1 MAFDGQPVLS
11 TEYQIPQA
19 KVSDGQSVV
28 VTATGNVVAG
38 EFYEIEGFLGAAMT
52 NGKEGDKVVLNIEQ
66 AEYQTTKVAS
76 DKTFTVGH
84 IVYWNGEEFTPDATK
99 TDTTPNTPNRV
110 AGRCTSWA
118 NNVLTFILA
127 PQAYSVVQI
136 IVEVSEVTD
145 TGA

>member
-11 TEYQIPQA
+11 TEYQIPQP

-38 EFYEIEGFLGAAMT
+38 EFYEIKGFLGVAMT
-52 NGKEGDKVVLNIEQ
+52 NVVGGGTVVLNIEQ

-76 DKTFTVGH
+76 GKTFTVGQ
-84 IVYWNGEEFTPDATK
+84 IVYWDGTAFTSDAK
-99 TDTTPNTPNRV
+99 TDTTPHRV
-110 AGRCTSWA
+110 AGRCTSWDDT

-136 IVEVSEVTD
+136 VQ
-145 TGA
+145 TGGA

>member
-11 TEYQIPQA
+11 TEYQIPQP

-28 VTATGNVVAG
+28 VTATDDVVAG

-52 NGKEGDKVVLNIEQ
+52 NGKAGDKVVLNIEQ

-76 DKTFTVGH
+76 GKTFTVGQ
-84 IVYWNGEEFTPDATK
+84 IVYWDRTQFTSDAK
-99 TDTTPNTPNRV
+99 TGTTPHRV
-110 AGRCTSWA
+110 AGRCTSWDNA
-118 NNVLTFILA
+118 NKVLTFILA

-136 IVEVSEVTD
+136 SGT
-145 TGA
+145 

>member
-1 MAFDGQPVLS
+1 MAFDGQPVPS

-38 EFYEIEGFLGAAMT
+38 EFYEIQGFLGAAMT
-52 NGKEGDKVVLNIEQ
+52 NGKAGDKVVLNIEQ

-76 DKTFTVGH
+76 DKTFTVGQ
-84 IVYWNGEEFTPDATK
+84 IVYWDRTQFTSDAT
-99 TDTTPNTPNRV
+99 TGTTPHRV
-110 AGRCTSWA
+110 AGRCTSWDDT
-118 NNVLTFILA
+118 NKVLTFILA

-136 IVEVSEVTD
+136 SGT
-145 TGA
+145 

>member
-28 VTATGNVVAG
+28 VTATGDVVAG
-38 EFYEIEGFLGAAMT
+38 EFYEIEGFLGVAMT
-52 NGKEGDKVVLNIEQ
+52 NVVGGGTVVLNIEQ

-76 DKTFTVGH
+76 GKTFTVGQ
-84 IVYWNGEEFTPDATK
+84 IVYWDRTQFTSDAT
-99 TDTTPNTPNRV
+99 TGTTPHRV
-110 AGRCTSWA
+110 AGRCTSWD
-118 NNVLTFILA
+118 NINKVLTFILA

-136 IVEVSEVTD
+136 SGT
-145 TGA
+145 